1 MLAPVTNSERVSTSE
16 RLRQWVRHPET
27 STGVL
32 QIIKTVVAATA
43 AWALSVYV
51 LHSEMP
57 FLAPWTALL
66 TVHATV
72 YRSFSRGA
80 QTTVSSAAG
89 VGLSFVIGHFL
100 GVSVWTFA
108 LALLVGMALSRFR
121 WIRDEGTAIATTA
134 IFILGDNYDSQ
145 ELLLLDRIIEV
156 MVGVG
161 LGIAVNLLVLPPL
174 RDRQASRYVDSINRR
189 MGGVLLSMADEFNE
203 SWSTEQAQSWLD
215 ETQSMNAEL
224 NSAWGVVRFARES
237 QLANPRRRRP
247 GLQRRKAHPQQET
260 NEEKVSYEEILSR
273 IDEGISHLRNLT
285 RTLREAS
292 YAEGPW
298 DTHFRERWVEIVRST
313 GEAVA
318 DPEGSV
324 EPFYDRLDQLA
335 AGMSDAQSLPDSAWP
350 FYGALITSVRHIVII
365 VDDVASAREAR
376 EASDKTKA

>member
-1 MLAPVTNSERVSTSE
+1 MSTAASTSE
-16 RLRQWVRHPET
+16 RLRQWVKHPET
-27 STGVL
+27 STGIL

-224 NSAWGVVRFARES
+224 NSAWAVVRFARES
-237 QLANPRRRRP
+237 QLANPRRRRRR
-247 GLQRRKAHPQQET
+247 QRRRAQPQLDTDEQ
-260 NEEKVSYEEILSR
+260 KVSYEEILSR

-292 YAEGPW
+292 YAEGAW
-298 DTHFRERWVEIVRST
+298 DTHFRQRWVEIVRGT

-335 AGMSDAQSLPDSAWP
+335 ADMSEADSLPDSAWP
-350 FYGALITSVRHIVII
+350 LYGALITSVRHIVIV

-376 EASDKTKA
+376 ETSAKTEA